1 MAVLSANEFITWA
14 NRLAGLPWSG
24 VAGDFAMI
32 VTGDFGWAIFDGEQV
47 LAVTSSNCSECVLVG
62 TGIDDEVGES
72 FFLWV
77 GLGQK
82 TMWTKPC

>member
-1 MAVLSANEFITWA
+1 
-14 NRLAGLPWSG
+14 
-24 VAGDFAMI
+24 MI

-47 LAVTSSNCSECVLVG
+47 LAVTFSNCSECVLVG